1 VALQTSSV
9 ACQTCHTMINPLGFA
24 LEEFDP
30 VGRYRTVERRGDME
44 KPIDASGSYLP
55 RDGDEVTFRGAREL
69 AAMLAG
75 SRDAQEAFVRN
86 LFHAV
91 VKQPMRAWGADTL
104 ESLRTSFA
112 ANDCDVRRLLVDIM
126 AVAALPPPAA
136 PETPPPAPAPPSAE
150 KSP

>member
-1 VALQTSSV
+1 
-9 ACQTCHTMINPLGFA
+9 
-24 LEEFDP
+24 
-30 VGRYRTVERRGDME
+30 
-44 KPIDASGSYLP
+44 
-55 RDGDEVTFRGAREL
+55 
-69 AAMLAG
+69 MLAG

-136 PETPPPAPAPPSAE
+136 PQTPPPAPAPPSAE